1 MSKTWG
7 MTSTTKQKTPG
18 HALLSGNS
26 DEFPVAAETVSR
38 AGCSPQRMDRGH
50 LLPAGA
56 GGAREGCGND
66 SLPRFV
72 SGAFV
77 FLTGPLWYG
86 FHT

>member
-38 AGCSPQRMDRGH
+38 AGCSPQRMDGDTCF
-50 LLPAGA
+50 LLELEEPGKDVEMIRYL
-56 GGAREGCGND
+56 GLSPGRL
-66 SLPRFV
+66 S
-72 SGAFV
+72 S
-77 FLTGPLWYG
+77 
-86 FHT
+86 